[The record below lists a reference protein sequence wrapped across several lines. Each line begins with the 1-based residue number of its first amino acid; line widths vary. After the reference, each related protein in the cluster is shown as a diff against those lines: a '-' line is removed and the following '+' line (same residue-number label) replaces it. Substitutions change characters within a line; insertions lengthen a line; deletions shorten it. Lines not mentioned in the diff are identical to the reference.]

1 MSPWNRTALSP
12 CPTAPPPPTAVQLHC
27 LSCREG
33 IKHVV
38 LGMQLPHCM
47 GREPLGGRKGRTPP
61 DPNSAHLIGSDL
73 LVNIR
78 LLPDSV
84 FQV

>member
-1 MSPWNRTALSP
+1 MQGGEKTRHALHAHSPLHQKRT
-12 CPTAPPPPTAVQLHC
+12 TRRQK
-27 LSCREG
+27 E
-33 IKHVV
+33 
-38 LGMQLPHCM
+38 QN
-47 GREPLGGRKGRTPP
+47 PL